1 MGASLAGVEEKEKV
15 CVGEETVMSNATQ
28 SVVCQRCGRGF
39 VVTTTYRDFLARRGI
54 QVIVPVNCMTCFM
67 REGPLPKQ
75 ESEVLW
81 FNPRKHYG
89 FIDGQAGQDIFLH
102 GDQILE
108 GKGNNPHEGQVV
120 RFHVGNSPKGPKAL
134 NVELL

>member
-1 MGASLAGVEEKEKV
+1 MY
-15 CVGEETVMSNATQ
+15 VGEETVMSNAAQ

-39 VVTTTYRDFLARRGI
+39 VVTKTYRDFLARRGI
-54 QVIVPVNCMTCFM
+54 HVIVPVNCMTCFM

-81 FNPRKHYG
+81 FNPRKNYG
-89 FIDGQAGQDIFLH
+89 FIAGQAGRDVFLH
-102 GDQILE
+102 ADQILADA
-108 GKGNNPHEGQVV
+108 GDRPHEGQAV
-120 RFHVGNSPKGPKAL
+120 RFHVGYSPKGPKAL